1 MKKLKVKNMSN
12 FQLSSHID
20 ANKVFL
26 YKRSELEGRWDPLF
40 YSSNYRFIIQNTKFE
55 LSKLGNVILYSK
67 SGFGAGK
74 NDQADSLKN
83 GVIHIRPTN
92 LNKDGLLT
100 VEKSIYVPE
109 RKNETTLSIGDVLFN
124 NTNSQELVGKTGL
137 YSSEQKSFL
146 EKKLGV
152 DKLEKLYFSNHIT
165 CIRVDNAKITPE
177 YLWLILNL
185 YQSKNIFYSLC
196 TNWNNQS
203 GIGLDLLR
211 SLKIPIPGLEQ
222 QKSLTNLLLN
232 AQAYRQQKEQ
242 EAQNLLDSIDDYL
255 MKELDIE
262 LPEIDNSLESRV
274 FQTTFSEITGK
285 KFDAFGT
292 KNYLNKMKS
301 RKYEEINLSSVA
313 YLEKGISITSNSI
326 TSGKYPVIAG
336 GQSSPYNHNEYN
348 HIGNVITISASGAYA
363 GFVWY
368 HSTPIFAS
376 DCTKVFSKDEK
387 QITTPYI
394 YEILKLKQ
402 QDIYNLQVGAGQP
415 HVYSS
420 DLSKILI
427 PLVDFKI
434 QNKIVSHIQSI
445 REQAKQL
452 QNDAQQQFEE
462 AKKEIERMILGER

>member
-1 MKKLKVKNMSN
+1 MVNNMSN
-12 FQLSSHID
+12 FQVSAHID
-20 ANKVFL
+20 ANKTFL
-26 YKRSELEGRWDPLF
+26 RKRSELEERWDPYF
-40 YSSNYRFIIQNTKFE
+40 YNQKFNIFLNH
-55 LSKLGNVILYSK
+55 LSKNNKLIRFSYYIESITNGLDQREFFESGIPYYKVANVLHGKLSK
-67 SGFGAGK
+67 ENMQFIRLSNNLTK
-74 NDQADSLKN
+74 N
-83 GVIHIRPTN
+83 I
-92 LNKDGLLT
+92 
-100 VEKSIYVPE
+100 
-109 RKNETTLSIGDVLFN
+109 
-124 NTNSQELVGKTGL
+124 
-137 YSSEQKSFL
+137 
-146 EKKLGV
+146 
-152 DKLEKLYFSNHIT
+152 KLEKNNILLTRKGSYGRAY
-165 CIRVDNAKITPE
+165 RVLENNDAIISSEIFNIKLKDSKYAEFIE
-177 YLWLILNL
+177 IYLNL
-185 YQSKNIFYSLC
+185 YFGQIQFERHKIGAIMGSLSQMAVKNIFVPKIE
-196 TNWNNQS
+196 N
-203 GIGLDLLR
+203 
-211 SLKIPIPGLEQ
+211 IPIKKICTLYQECNV
-222 QKSLTNLLLN
+222 KK
-232 AQAYRQQKEQ
+232 QQKEQ

-255 MKELDIE
+255 MEELGIE
-262 LPEIDNSLESRV
+262 LPEVDNSLESRV

-301 RKYEEINLSSVA
+301 RKYEEINLSTVA

-336 GQSSPYNHNEYN
+336 GQSSPYTHNEYN

-427 PLVDFKI
+427 PLVDFKK
-434 QNKIVSHIQSI
+434 QNKIVAHIQSI

-462 AKKEIERMILGER
+462 AKKEIEQMILGEH

>member
-26 YKRSELEGRWDPLF
+26 RKRSELENRLDPHQYHPERLGSIETLVKNNKCVKLRNCSIF
-40 YSSNYRFIIQNTKFE
+40 RNVVTNNMSENDIYIGLENIESNT
-55 LSKLGNVILYSK
+55 
-67 SGFGAGK
+67 GK
-74 NDQADSLKN
+74 YVPNDQKSSISSANIFKKGQILFPKL
-83 GVIHIRPTN
+83 RPY
-92 LNKDGLLT
+92 LNKVYQAEFDGICSTEFHILNADDGFLDEFLAIYLRSNIIVNQT
-100 VEKSIYVPE
+100 KHLMTGNTLPRLQTQDIYNLPVPVISIVKQREIVSIYNKV
-109 RKNETTLSIGDVLFN
+109 NSI
-124 NTNSQELVGKTGL
+124 K
-137 YSSEQKSFL
+137 
-146 EKKLGV
+146 
-152 DKLEKLYFSNHIT
+152 
-165 CIRVDNAKITPE
+165 
-177 YLWLILNL
+177 
-185 YQSKNIFYSLC
+185 
-196 TNWNNQS
+196 
-203 GIGLDLLR
+203 
-211 SLKIPIPGLEQ
+211 
-222 QKSLTNLLLN
+222 
-232 AQAYRQQKEQ
+232 QQKEQ

-326 TSGKYPVIAG
+326 SSGKYPVIAG
-336 GQSSPYNHNEYN
+336 GKSSPYNHNEYN

-368 HSTPIFAS
+368 HSNPIFAS

-434 QNKIVSHIQSI
+434 QNKIVAHIQSI